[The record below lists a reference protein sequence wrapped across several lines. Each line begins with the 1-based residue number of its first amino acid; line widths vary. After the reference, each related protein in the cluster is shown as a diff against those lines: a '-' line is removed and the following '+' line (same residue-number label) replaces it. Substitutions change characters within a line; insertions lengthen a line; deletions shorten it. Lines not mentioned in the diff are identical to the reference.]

1 MGLVDLAALRDERGA
16 LQCERVH
23 RHVLRVK
30 RNDLFDCVT
39 ERLIRVTRQA
49 DNEVHIDI
57 RKARFP
63 REVKR
68 IHSLLRRV
76 AAADVFEHVVL
87 QGLRVDADTRNAAFK
102 QRIQLCTVNGI
113 RAAGL
118 YRKFLALRHVERIF
132 HNADHLRKLL
142 CGERRGCAAPD
153 IHSAQ
158 V

>member
-39 ERLIRVTRQA
+39 ERLLRVTRQA

-68 IHSLLRRV
+68 IHSLLRRM
-76 AAADVFEHVVL
+76 AAADVFEYVVL
-87 QGLRVDADTRNAAFK
+87 QGLRKRTLQFAKSFRLVEVTGFEPAASWSQTYRENF
-102 QRIQLCTVNGI
+102 LCSFIAV
-113 RAAGL
+113 
-118 YRKFLALRHVERIF
+118 F
-132 HNADHLRKLL
+132 
-142 CGERRGCAAPD
+142 
-153 IHSAQ
+153 SAF
-158 V
+158 